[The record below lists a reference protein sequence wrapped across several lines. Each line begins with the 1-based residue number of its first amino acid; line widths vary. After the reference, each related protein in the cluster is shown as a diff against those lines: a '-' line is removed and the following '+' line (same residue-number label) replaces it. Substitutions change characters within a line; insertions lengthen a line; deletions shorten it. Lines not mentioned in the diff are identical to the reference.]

1 MITFLSLL
9 ACWLASALLS
19 FCLSY
24 LLFTVP
30 LLPFCR
36 VYLWK
41 INAMKRKKLF
51 FFSSFLVCLEAR
63 RRRSRRR
70 RRRII
75 DLTWLV
81 ASYFEG
87 FFRVTSMSSDCFLIY
102 QGFFEPWLR
111 FSRASLWILVDGL
124 GSLKDSL
131 ERTWIFKIIFMDFGL
146 ILDLSKILWYS
157 SEPWLRFSRASLWIP
172 VDGLGSLKDSFERA
186 LDSWTWIQGWF
197 FFWFTQLWG
206 WGLDCS
212 KLRYGSL
219 WMAWDP
225 WRIGLQHLYGPFKT
239 RLNSWTW
246 IFNSFVTNSCM
257 KSTLT
262 NTTRLN

>member
-1 MITFLSLL
+1 MCVCYLWGNTKRHGVGGCNPRLFQTSNSSSFKV
-9 ACWLASALLS
+9 WWLLS
-19 FCLSY
+19 FLCSLACLLLLCFLSVFLIYCLLFPSCLSVGFISER
-24 LLFTVP
+24 LMRWRGRSF
-30 LLPFCR
+30 FF
-36 VYLWK
+36 
-41 INAMKRKKLF
+41 F

-70 RRRII
+70 RRRRII
-75 DLTWLV
+75 DLAWLV

-124 GSLKDSL
+124 GSLKDS
-131 ERTWIFKIIFMDFGL
+131 
-146 ILDLSKILWYS
+146 
-157 SEPWLRFSRASLWIP
+157 
-172 VDGLGSLKDSFERA
+172 FERA

-206 WGLDCS
+206 WGLYCS

>member
-41 INAMKRKKLF
+41 INAMKRKKLFFF

-111 FSRASLWILVDGL
+111 FSRASLWIL
-124 GSLKDSL
+124 
-131 ERTWIFKIIFMDFGL
+131 
-146 ILDLSKILWYS
+146 
-157 SEPWLRFSRASLWIP
+157 